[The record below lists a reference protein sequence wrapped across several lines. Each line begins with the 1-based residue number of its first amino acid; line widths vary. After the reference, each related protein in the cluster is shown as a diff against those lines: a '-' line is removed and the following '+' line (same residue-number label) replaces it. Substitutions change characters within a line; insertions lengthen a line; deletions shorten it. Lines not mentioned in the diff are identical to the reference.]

1 MNYQELKNRLINN
14 HFYPIEVKIW
24 TSDSY
29 EVDEL
34 RIECSPGLME
44 LGLSKYESLIE
55 KLSAENLL
63 PLLRVDVMPNDGYI
77 RLKIVA

>member
-1 MNYQELKNRLINN
+1 MTYQELKLRLINN

-24 TSDSY
+24 TRDSY

-44 LGLSKYESLIE
+44 KGLSKMQRLEEVL
-55 KLSAENLL
+55 KDENLID
-63 PLLRVDVMPNDGYI
+63 LLRVDLLPNEGHI
-77 RLKIVA
+77 VLKLK